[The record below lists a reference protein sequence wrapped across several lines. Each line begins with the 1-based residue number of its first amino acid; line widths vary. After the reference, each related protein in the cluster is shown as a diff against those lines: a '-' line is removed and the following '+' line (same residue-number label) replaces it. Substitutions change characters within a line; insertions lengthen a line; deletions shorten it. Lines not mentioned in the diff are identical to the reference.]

1 MSDIFKMLKLGIIL
15 AIFASV
21 ACLCLALVN
30 IATAPRI
37 AAAQEAKAN
46 AGMLVVFSSATTFEE
61 VTIPS
66 TDTGSVTINSMF
78 LAKENDSVIGAV
90 IEATGPTYDEAT
102 MLVGL
107 DLNRTITGIEFLAL
121 SDTPGFGQ
129 AAAEPPF
136 KNQFNGLS
144 VGDSIAAGTDF
155 DGISGSTITTNGVT
169 AILNA
174 ALTIGTEYLAANHG
188 GQ

>member
-37 AAAQEAKAN
+37 EATQLAKAN
-46 AGMLVVFSSATTFEE
+46 AGMIVVFEDATSFETVE
-61 VTIPS
+61 VPS
-66 TDTGSVTINSMF
+66 VDTEGVVINS
-78 LAKENDSVIGAV
+78 LNIAKNGDAVVGVV

-102 MLVGL
+102 MLIGI
-107 DLNRTITGIEFLAL
+107 DISRTITGVEFLAL

-129 AAAEPPF
+129 AAAEPAF
-136 KNQFNGLS
+136 KDQFKGLAVGES
-144 VGDSIAAGTDF
+144 VAPGTDF

-174 ALTIGTEYLAANHG
+174 ALTVGIDYLTANSG
-188 GQ
+188 GN